1 MSQIENLNNIDFN
14 NLTLADHEKIGEALS
29 KWAESDEFF
38 DALDTATIIPRNAET
53 VARAEKIVKAATRGR
68 PALAEA
74 ISGHSPSINARVT
87 PDIKERLTRYTQEQ
101 GVSTSEVIRE
111 ALDNFLPKVA

>member
-1 MSQIENLNNIDFN
+1 MSMKSQNLSMEE
-14 NLTLADHEKIGEALS
+14 LEALGEKLS
-29 KWAESDEFF
+29 QWAESDEFF
-38 DALDTATIIPRNAET
+38 EALDTATVMPRTPEG

-74 ISGHSPSINARVT
+74 INGHSPSINARVT

-111 ALDNFLPKVA
+111 ALDNFLPKVT